1 MAELL
6 GGTTIFNYSAISVV
20 MVWMTVL
27 LTHALA
33 LVLLVVFS
41 GHRYADLKLLV
52 KPEVSIVCSV
62 LHLEDTTCML
72 VWLFMILQG
81 V

>member
-52 KPEVSIVCSV
+52 KPEVALSVKRDLSGDLIACSARV
-62 LHLEDTTCML
+62 
-72 VWLFMILQG
+72 G
-81 V
+81 